1 MTLGPQFSLAIAGG
15 NNLRAAAHPP
25 QGCSCFK
32 TQLPGLG
39 RDQISDLVVFEM
51 SPHILDRVEFGRI
64 GRQSLHHELSSGGGN
79 VGFHQQAAVNRCAIP
94 QHEKFPAHL
103 PLEMA
108 QELDDLQAFDTAGVD
123 LEVEAPPGQTAD
135 DRKAFPIEGLL
146 QHRRLSAWRPGA
158 RPRGTCA
165 QSAFVDEDDR
175 SPLLASLFFN
185 AGQVVRFQRRI
196 AGSSRST
203 ARRSG
208 RWQLKPLSPNKR
220 QTWPG

>member
-1 MTLGPQFSLAIAGG
+1 MAFDQ
-15 NNLRAAAHPP
+15 
-25 QGCSCFK
+25 K
-32 TQLPGLG
+32 TA
-39 RDQISDLVVFEM
+39 M
-51 SPHILDRVEFGRI
+51 
-64 GRQSLHHELSSGGGN
+64 
-79 VGFHQQAAVNRCAIP
+79 NRRAIP
-94 QHEKFPAHL
+94 QHKNFSAHM

-108 QELDDLQAFDTAGVD
+108 QKLDDLKAFDAAGVD
-123 LEVEAPPGQTAD
+123 LEVEPPPGQTAD
-135 DRKAFPIEGLL
+135 DRKTFPIEGLL
-146 QHRRLSAWRPGA
+146 QHRRLSAWSPGA

-175 SPLLASLFFN
+175 SPLLAGLFFN

-196 AGSSRST
+196 AGSLRST